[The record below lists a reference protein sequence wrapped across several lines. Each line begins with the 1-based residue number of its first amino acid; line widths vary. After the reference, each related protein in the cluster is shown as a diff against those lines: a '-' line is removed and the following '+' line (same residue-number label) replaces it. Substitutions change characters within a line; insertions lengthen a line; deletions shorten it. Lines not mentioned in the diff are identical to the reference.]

1 LLKKGHNINVILNK
15 EKFMKYT
22 VSILVEDEP
31 GVLSRLTNLF
41 VRRGFNIKSLAVGET
56 QIFGMSRMT
65 IVVEGTEPIVIQLMN
80 QALKLVEVIAV
91 DNLSLHPAVE
101 RELGLMKI
109 YTDTPEIRGDIQT
122 VCDIYRFNIVE
133 IATYSVTVE
142 VVGDPGKVRSF
153 YRMMQQKHKIL
164 ESVRTGLIG
173 LPRTSKISSE
183 FIRREEDMEKEKEK
197 PAVYYRTDFP
207 SGKDAEPGALIEYAS
222 QYEWSLI

>member
-1 LLKKGHNINVILNK
+1 
-15 EKFMKYT
+15 MKYT

-65 IVVEGTEPIVIQLMN
+65 VVVEGTEAIVIQLMN

-91 DNLSLHPAVE
+91 DNLSLQPTVE

-122 VCDIYRFNIVE
+122 ICDIYRFNIVE

-142 VVGDPGKVRSF
+142 IVGDPGKVRSF

-164 ESVRTGLIG
+164 ESVRTGLLGFRIS
-173 LPRTSKISSE
+173 RISSE